1 MESQTIVSQ
10 ATPMGRSSIAVIRI
24 SGSDSFDIVKKIT
37 KTEKARAHHEVAL
50 LQITNSRGE
59 KLDKGL
65 FTFFVSPNSYTGEN
79 IVEISCHG
87 NPLIVKV
94 IIDRCVQLGARIAD
108 PGEYTKRAFLN
119 NKISLSQA
127 ESVGILISSRSEEA
141 LIQNNKNIEGKSSK
155 RVSNIKSNLVKAL
168 SNIEHELDVTLSPK
182 GNIISINGNSKNI
195 IITKNALSELY
206 ERAKVSEIIEKSD
219 VESIIQN
226 MLENKKKNS
235 LFNNS
240 IKTPKKEIW
249 ARTKGQAKLF
259 KEILKKEIL
268 FVIGPAGTGKTF
280 IAVSHAVSLLSSG
293 LVDKIIISRPAVE
306 AGEKLGFLPGDLKEK
321 IDPYLRPIYD
331 CLDENLSK
339 EKVIKLI
346 DSQKIEIAPIAYL
359 RGRTLNNSY
368 IILDEAQNTS
378 PIQMKMFLTRL
389 GENSKMVITGDV
401 TQIDLP
407 LNNKSGLVDAVNNLK
422 KVKDIS
428 FVNLTDKDV
437 VRHPLVQKIIKA
449 YEK

>member
-1 MESQTIVSQ
+1 ME
-10 ATPMGRSSIAVIRI
+10 
-24 SGSDSFDIVKKIT
+24 
-37 KTEKARAHHEVAL
+37 
-50 LQITNSRGE
+50 
-59 KLDKGL
+59 
-65 FTFFVSPNSYTGEN
+65 
-79 IVEISCHG
+79 
-87 NPLIVKV
+87 
-94 IIDRCVQLGARIAD
+94 
-108 PGEYTKRAFLN
+108 
-119 NKISLSQA
+119 
-127 ESVGILISSRSEEA
+127 
-141 LIQNNKNIEGKSSK
+141 KNIIEFEDN
-155 RVSNIKSNLVKAL
+155 NILRIMLGVFHKNLEI
-168 SNIEHELDVTLSPK
+168 IEKKLNVTLSPR
-182 GNIISINGNSKNI
+182 GNIISINGNVKNI
-195 IITKNALSELY
+195 LITKNTLNKLY

-346 DSQKIEIAPIAYL
+346 DSQKIEIAPIAHL

>member
-1 MESQTIVSQ
+1 ME
-10 ATPMGRSSIAVIRI
+10 
-24 SGSDSFDIVKKIT
+24 
-37 KTEKARAHHEVAL
+37 
-50 LQITNSRGE
+50 
-59 KLDKGL
+59 
-65 FTFFVSPNSYTGEN
+65 
-79 IVEISCHG
+79 
-87 NPLIVKV
+87 
-94 IIDRCVQLGARIAD
+94 
-108 PGEYTKRAFLN
+108 
-119 NKISLSQA
+119 
-127 ESVGILISSRSEEA
+127 
-141 LIQNNKNIEGKSSK
+141 KNIIEFEDN
-155 RVSNIKSNLVKAL
+155 NILRIMLGVFHKNLEI
-168 SNIEHELDVTLSPK
+168 IEKKLNVTLSPR
-182 GNIISINGNSKNI
+182 GNIISINGNVKNI
-195 IITKNALSELY
+195 LITKNTLNKLY

-293 LVDKIIISRPAVE
+293 LVDKIIISRSAVE
-306 AGEKLGFLPGDLKEK
+306 AGDKLGFLPGDLKEK